1 MSQMQA
7 DPVPSASPVRT
18 SLALPLIQRCGGVKC
33 PPGSCGHDDEPRIQR
48 SARPGSVVP
57 AGTGVPS
64 SVRHVLRSAGSPLD
78 APVRMGMGAWFGH
91 DFGHVRVH
99 ADDAAAR
106 SAAAIQAQAYT
117 FGDHVVMGAGQWQ
130 PHTAA
135 GSRLLAHELTHVI
148 QQGGQHAASPSAIG
162 DPATGAEREASAL
175 ADSTTDGPGTGAAAS
190 LPGTAGGPKAS
201 RVPDAVRRG
210 LASGARPLDE
220 RSRTDFGALLGY
232 DFSRVRVHAGATAA
246 RAADALD
253 ATAFSVGDH
262 IVFGADRY
270 APGTQPGRD
279 LIAHELTHV
288 AQSRI
293 SGDTATAVRR
303 NGRSGSPTAAAVPA
317 AAVIPDGAVPAAG
330 QMHKTEFLN
339 RLETE
344 LIAACHAELAPFG
357 RSAQD
362 CPIIL
367 RTIQRHRGLPVS
379 AALRLIQAFAHPA
392 PGSNARE
399 LIAAV
404 TRRARV
410 VARRVAERTAQERG
424 RPQSSDDPRAA
435 VYPFREAAV
444 IQAQLSAGHPLAQDI
459 RAPMETSFQTGFAH
473 VRVHTDE
480 SASALNRAL
489 GALAFTVGP
498 DIAFAAGQYR
508 PGTIDGDRLI
518 AHELAHTIQQR
529 SGGSPAGTAAREN
542 DERHEREAD
551 EAARMAMGSDRGVHP
566 RLGAVGRRVQ
576 RWPVVL
582 AGAIATAEVAPEAIV
597 IGEVGTEVVVVN
609 GALTA
614 TAATAAPAVLE
625 TAAPVAVETLAPTAL
640 ESSIPLAQTTATT
653 AAATTTTS
661 LATTTLAAGAALT
674 LSSDSPEEDKRRC
687 RSEPSPDPLPISW
700 PGELP
705 YPEPTFRLLQ
715 RTPSADLEWEGIG
728 RGEEQSFLALQ
739 IREARNRLVPPPS
752 PCFPDS
758 ADDVEPNAPYDA
770 HHRHPLYL
778 GGEEAEWNLCALRAD
793 RHQAG
798 HPRLDN
804 QSEHLPVYMEHGICS
819 PFLRFHP
826 PYQHYEVVATK

>member
-1 MSQMQA
+1 MSHTYA
-7 DPVPSASPVRT
+7 DSVPSASPVRT
-18 SLALPLIQRCGGVKC
+18 SLASPLIQRCGGVQC
-33 PPGSCGHDDEPRIQR
+33 PPGACGHDDEPAIQR
-48 SARPGSVVP
+48 SAGPGSVVSAATGLP
-57 AGTGVPS
+57 AR
-64 SVRHVLRSAGSPLD
+64 VRQVLRSAGSPLD

-99 ADDAAAR
+99 TDDAAAR

-117 FGDHVVMGAGQWQ
+117 FGDHVVMGAGRWQ

-135 GSRLLAHELTHVI
+135 GRRLLAHELTHVI
-148 QQGGQHAASPSAIG
+148 QQSSLRAASPSAIG

-175 ADSTTDGPGTGAAAS
+175 ANSTTDGPGTGAAAS
-190 LPGTAGGPKAS
+190 LPGPAGGPQATW
-201 RVPDAVRRG
+201 VPDAVRMG
-210 LASGARPLDE
+210 LASGGRPLDE
-220 RSRTDFGALLGY
+220 GSRTDLGALLGH
-232 DFSRVRVHAGATAA
+232 DFSRVRAHAGAGAA
-246 RAADALD
+246 RAADALG

-270 APGTQPGRD
+270 SPGTQPGRD

-293 SGDTATAVRR
+293 TGDRATAVRC
-303 NGRSGSPTAAAVPA
+303 NGRSGSPTTAAVPA
-317 AAVIPDGAVPAAG
+317 AAVIPDGGVLAAG
-330 QMHKTEFLN
+330 QMHKTEFLD
-339 RLETE
+339 RLEAE

-424 RPQSSDDPRAA
+424 RLQSSGDPRATD
-435 VYPFREAAV
+435 YPFREATV
-444 IQAQLSAGHPLAQDI
+444 IRAQLSAGRPLAQDI
-459 RAPMETSFQTGFAH
+459 RTSMEASFQTGFAN

-489 GALAFTVGP
+489 GARAFTVGP

-508 PGTIDGDRLI
+508 PGTIDGDQLI

-529 SGGSPAGTAAREN
+529 SGGNPSAAAVREH

-551 EAARMAMGSDRGVHP
+551 EATRMVTGPDRGARP
-566 RLGAVGRRVQ
+566 RLGAVGRGVQ
-576 RWPVVL
+576 RWGLVI
-582 AGAIATAEVAPEAIV
+582 AGAIATAELAPEAIV
-597 IGEVGTEVVVVN
+597 IGEVGTEVVVVD
-609 GALTA
+609 GALTVTA
-614 TAATAAPAVLE
+614 TATPAVLE
-625 TAAPVAVETLAPTAL
+625 TAVPMAVEALTPTAL
-640 ESSIPLAQTTATT
+640 EASIPLAQTT

-661 LATTTLAAGAALT
+661 AVATTLATGAALT
-674 LSSDSPEEDKRRC
+674 LSSDSPEQDKRRC

-700 PGELP
+700 PAQLP
-705 YPEPTFRLLQ
+705 YPEPLYRRLQ

-728 RGEEQSFLALQ
+728 RSEEQSFLARQ
-739 IREARNRLVPPPS
+739 IREARDRLVPPPS
-752 PCFPDS
+752 PCFPES
-758 ADDVEPNAPYDA
+758 ADDVDPNAPYDA

-778 GGEEAEWNLCALRAD
+778 GGEEAAWNLCALRAD

-804 QSEHLPVYMEHGICS
+804 QSEHLPVYVEHGICS